1 MQAAKGVYSPVLDH
15 LFVILGA
22 ETIISFAKA
31 TPKSHASHA
40 AFWLLFVCASEEG
53 TEETSSNLHA
63 LIGKPKQMNEPDLC
77 RRNDGLFMCNPLRV

>member
-40 AFWLLFVCASEEG
+40 AFWLLFVCASE
-53 TEETSSNLHA
+53 
-63 LIGKPKQMNEPDLC
+63 
-77 RRNDGLFMCNPLRV
+77 